1 MRIKPVDNKSKRQY
15 VLWSLALLSGGVLA
29 ATAEPIDTS
38 VAAMLSAPRVQ
49 HATPLMPPVKPPAQN
64 EAEQPPASQRWL
76 RLQASGGAA
85 SQHLQAAS
93 PTEQELANQRFLNSY
108 EYAIPESFLED
119 SSGAGG
125 GD

>member
-1 MRIKPVDNKSKRQY
+1 MRSKRVDYKGRRQY
-15 VLWSLALLSGGVLA
+15 ALLSLTLLSGGALA

-49 HATPLMPPVKPPAQN
+49 HATPIMPVNRAPVQD
-64 EAEQPPASQRWL
+64 EAEQPSASERWL

-85 SQHLQAAS
+85 SQHLQSAS

-119 SSGAGG
+119 SSGVG
-125 GD
+125 GDD